1 MDEQA
6 ERFQIFRPSPRVGR
20 RTRHGRHLKSASPQ
34 HRHKLK
40 TNARYDN
47 IAIEAFDTIVSLTSG
62 RSIVKLPPDLTITC
76 VRNIQQSYV
85 FSMRKHHL
93 LFLVLL
99 GAMLWSTENWA
110 KAADPT
116 VKERQLIHTPKPGS
130 PERQAIC
137 DGARPY
143 VVSNYATAAL
153 PQPIV
158 FKISHLSVQEPYCNL
173 EAIPLFK
180 DGSNISTEYIAD
192 IALNFCMKETGG
204 TWEVIVD
211 LSRTDVPDTSEL
223 RKIRAT
229 FPQDFPLSLLSPS
242 WRQWL
247 Q

>member
-1 MDEQA
+1 M
-6 ERFQIFRPSPRVGR
+6 R
-20 RTRHGRHLKSASPQ
+20 RCT
-34 HRHKLK
+34 
-40 TNARYDN
+40 RYDN
-47 IAIEAFDTIVSLTSG
+47 IAIEAFHTTVSLTSG
-62 RSIVKLPPDLTITC
+62 RSIVKLPPDPTITYW
-76 VRNIQQSYV
+76 RTIQQNYL
-85 FSMRKHHL
+85 FSMRNHHL
-93 LFLVLL
+93 LILVLA
-99 GAMLWSTENWA
+99 GAMLWSAENWA

-116 VKERQLIHTPKPGS
+116 AKEGQLIHTPKPGS

-143 VVSNYATAAL
+143 VISNYATAAL

-180 DGSNISTEYIAD
+180 DGSNISTEYMAD
-192 IALNFCMKETGG
+192 IAFNFCMKETAG

-223 RKIRAT
+223 RKIRGN

-242 WRQWL
+242 WRQRL